1 VAKMKK
7 DSQIM
12 ITGGL
17 GFVGSTLAKTLL
29 DTGYKNITLLSRSKH
44 KMKNI
49 DEIKDQIHLII
60 DDVKN
65 IGKHIEN
72 IDVIF
77 HLASTVDN
85 YAVQSGEPHRDSET
99 NVLLTSYLLDAIRNV
114 KPEIRLVFGSSFF
127 AVGNP
132 ESCPVDETVCC
143 RPISLYGATRLCGEH
158 LVYAYRDAFHL
169 DAVVIRLTNV
179 YGPFERSAS
188 TQKAAFNF
196 FIIKALCD
204 ETITMYDEGAI
215 RRDMIFVTDAAKGLI
230 RVAEK
235 GTEPLYFIGSGIPR
249 SLKEIFSSIVKTVG
263 SGQIKKIPTP
273 EFHRNVGTGD
283 FWVDNK
289 KLRSLGWKEE
299 VDLVQGIRLTAEYY
313 RANPEFLKQK

>member
-1 VAKMKK
+1 MKK

-17 GFVGSTLAKTLL
+17 GFVGSVLAKTLL
-29 DTGYKNITLLSRSKH
+29 EIGYKNVTLLSRSKH
-44 KMKNI
+44 KEKNI
-49 DEIKDQIHLII
+49 EEIKNHVRVII
-60 DDVKN
+60 DDVQN
-65 IGKHIEN
+65 IGKYIAN

-114 KPEIRLVFGSSFF
+114 KPDIRLVFGSSFF

-158 LVYAYRDAFHL
+158 LVYTYRDAFHL

-179 YGPFERSAS
+179 YGPNERSAS
-188 TQKAAFNF
+188 AQKAAFNF
-196 FIIKALCD
+196 FIIKALCN
-204 ETITMYDEGAI
+204 ETITMYDEGATK
-215 RRDMIFVTDAAKGLI
+215 RDLIFVTDAAKGLI
-230 RVAEK
+230 RVAEE
-235 GTEPLYFIGSGIPR
+235 GTEPLYFIGSGKPR
-249 SLKEIFSSIVKTVG
+249 RLKEIFGLIIETVR
-263 SGQIKKIPTP
+263 SGHIEQIQTP
-273 EFHRNVGTGD
+273 EFHRKVGTGD
-283 FWVDNK
+283 FWVDNT

-299 VDLVQGIRLTAEYY
+299 VDLAQGIRMTADYY
-313 RANPEFLKQK
+313 RENPEFLEQE

>member
-1 VAKMKK
+1 
-7 DSQIM
+7 M

-29 DTGYKNITLLSRSKH
+29 ETGYKNVTLLSRSKH
-44 KMKNI
+44 KTKNI
-49 DEIKDQIHLII
+49 EEIKNQVQVII

-65 IGKHIEN
+65 ISKHIAN
-72 IDVIF
+72 TDVIF

-85 YAVQSGEPHRDSET
+85 YAVQSGEPHRDSEI
-99 NVLLTSYLLDAIRNV
+99 NVLSTSYLLDAIRNV
-114 KPEIRLVFGSSFF
+114 KPDIRLVFGSSFF

-179 YGPFERSAS
+179 YGPNERSAS
-188 TQKAAFNF
+188 VRKAAINF
-196 FIIKALCD
+196 FVIKALCD

-215 RRDMIFVTDAAKGLI
+215 RRDLIFVTDAVKGLI

-235 GTEPLYFIGSGIPR
+235 GTEPLYFIGSGQPR
-249 SLKEIFSSIVKTVG
+249 SLKEIFGSITETVG
-263 SGQIKKIPTP
+263 SGQIKQIPTP
-273 EFHRNVGTGD
+273 EFHRKVGTGD

-289 KLRSLGWKEE
+289 KLRSLGWKAE
-299 VDLVQGIRLTAEYY
+299 VDLEEGIRLTADYY
-313 RANPEFLKQK
+313 RANPEFLKQE